1 MGDMNISIPPALED
15 WVETRLA
22 EGRYL
27 DAGDYVRDLM
37 RRDRE
42 RAEDENAWLKQLADE
57 GRASGIIEMEFGDII
72 EKIISDHPANRD

>member
-42 RAEDENAWLKQLADE
+42 RTEDENAWLKQLADE
-57 GRASGIIEMEFGDII
+57 GRASGIIEMESEDVI

>member
-57 GRASGIIEMEFGDII
+57 GRASGIIEMESEDVI

>member
-42 RAEDENAWLKQLADE
+42 RAEDENAWLKQIADE
-57 GRASGIIEMEFGDII
+57 GRASGIIEMESGDII

>member
-42 RAEDENAWLKQLADE
+42 RTEDENAWLRQLADE
-57 GRASGIIEMEFGDII
+57 GRTSGIIQMESGDVI
-72 EKIISDHPANRD
+72 EAIISDHPARRD